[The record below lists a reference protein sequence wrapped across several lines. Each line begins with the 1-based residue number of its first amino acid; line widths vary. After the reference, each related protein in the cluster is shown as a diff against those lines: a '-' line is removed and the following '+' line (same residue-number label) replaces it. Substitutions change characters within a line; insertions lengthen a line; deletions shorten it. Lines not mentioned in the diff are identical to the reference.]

1 VPSSDDAL
9 HEGGCACGAVRYRVK
24 NAPFRT
30 SVCHC
35 RNCQRRTGSAFGV
48 GIYFKEQDF
57 ELLRGE
63 LKPYRFRS
71 DESGRWLCMEF
82 CTSCGTTVTWTAEV
96 FPGGRGIAGG
106 TFDDTSWLKIDRH
119 VWTRS
124 AHHWMAYPPGV
135 ERFDKSSR

>member
-1 VPSSDDAL
+1 MEEV

-30 SVCHC
+30 SVYHC

-48 GIYFKEQDF
+48 GIYFKQQDF

-71 DESGRWLCMEF
+71 DESGRWLSMEF
-82 CTSCGTTVTWTAEV
+82 CTSCGTTVTWTAAEDRPARLDALRAPLDGV
-96 FPGGRGIAGG
+96 PAG
-106 TFDDTSWLKIDRH
+106 H
-119 VWTRS
+119 
-124 AHHWMAYPPGV
+124 
-135 ERFDKSSR
+135 

>member
-1 VPSSDDAL
+1 MSAV

-35 RNCQRRTGSAFGV
+35 RACQRRTGSAFGV
-48 GIYFKEQDF
+48 GIYFKQDDF

-63 LKPYRFRS
+63 LKAYEYRS
-71 DESGRWLCMEF
+71 DETHRWLRIE
-82 CTSCGTTVTWTAEV
+82 
-96 FPGGRGIAGG
+96 
-106 TFDDTSWLKIDRH
+106 RH

-124 AHHWMAYPPGV
+124 AHPWVPIPPEV
-135 ERFDKSSR
+135 EKFEKGPVQPPATPAR

>member
-1 VPSSDDAL
+1 MPSSDNNL
-9 HEGGCACGAVRYRVK
+9 HEGGCACGIVRYRVR
-24 NAPFRT
+24 NNPFRT

-35 RNCQRRTGSAFGV
+35 KACQRRTGSAFGV

-71 DESGRWLCMEF
+71 DESGRWLSMEF
-82 CTSCGTTVTWTAEV
+82 CTNCGTTVTWTAEV

>member
-1 VPSSDDAL
+1 M
-9 HEGGCACGAVRYRVK
+9 VRYRVR
-24 NAPFRT
+24 NNPFRT

-35 RNCQRRTGSAFGV
+35 KACQRRTGSAFGV
-48 GIYFKEQDF
+48 GIYFREEDF

-71 DESGRWLCMEF
+71 DESGRWLSMEF
-82 CTSCGTTVTWTAEV
+82 CTNCGTTVTWTAEV
-96 FPGGRGIAGG
+96 FAGGRGIAGG